1 MYYLMTKKF
10 NKWVKKKNL
19 STQALTKSLT
29 EVVDGIFEA
38 SLGGHI
44 YKKRIA
50 RHDKGKSGGF
60 RTIICFKQSDLIIYL
75 HGFSK
80 SSKEDISDKELQSL
94 KELATI
100 LLNMNH
106 KELKKAI
113 SSGVLLEVNN
123 E

>member
-1 MYYLMTKKF
+1 MTKKF
-10 NKWVKKKNL
+10 NKWVKKKKL
-19 STQALTKSLT
+19 STQALVKSLN
-29 EVVDGIFEA
+29 EVVDGTFEA

-44 YKKRIA
+44 FKKRIA
-50 RHDKGKSGGF
+50 RHGKGKSGGF
-60 RTIICFKQSDLIIYL
+60 RTVICFKQNDRVIYL

-106 KELKKAI
+106 KELKTAI
-113 SSGVLLEVNN
+113 LSGVLLEVNN